1 MTQEQK
7 QALHIEN
14 GKSFSRGEA
23 NENERRW
30 DDRKIDQL
38 NRDPANNY
46 DRTRMHLN
54 FEIGSDGKIHPLG
67 YMDKRLDERIQERLD
82 ELEYHPFKADSKIQ
96 PNICA
101 RLIIGGNHERTLE
114 MAFGNQT
121 VNLNK
126 GADNSH
132 LRRCREVEDWAMDSY
147 KWCCEQ
153 FGKENV
159 IGFQVHLDEKSPH
172 CHALVI
178 PVGRKGKEKKERVM
192 WSAKFGKNGNEYKGI
207 LHAMHTSLYETVGK
221 KYGLERGDSV
231 EGRNVRHLDKHEFY
245 REQQKLEKAIK
256 GLTTMKENLENSIVW
271 LQDEIQT
278 VRCRLSDRKITLH
291 EAESKVHKLENE
303 LSVLQEKLSD
313 KTGKLQE
320 KQQELNRLMKDVGN
334 IHQIINPFKNHCIG
348 FTAPQITEIPP
359 TFGREKWMEKQN
371 KRIETEFNKA
381 VAEVE
386 RLYMAE
392 AEKQVKTAGQNHLVD
407 YKELHQYK
415 NENGQ
420 LRQYI
425 LDITE
430 ENGKL
435 NETLCG
441 LLDVLAIPDFREKFF
456 AIADA
461 LIGGRPIP
469 ASSGG
474 GGEISNLRWDGR
486 NPDEDEQSYRRRCMI
501 AAAGMVI
508 SRNKTRGV
516 RR

>member
-1 MTQEQK
+1 MIQEQK

-14 GKSFSRGEA
+14 GKSFSRSEA

-54 FEIGSDGKIHPLG
+54 FEIGSDGKIYPLG

-114 MAFGNQT
+114 MAFGIQT

-132 LRRCREVEDWAMDSY
+132 LHRCREVEDWAMDSY
-147 KWCCEQ
+147 RWCCEQ

-192 WSAKFGKNGNEYKGI
+192 WSAKFGKNGNEYKAI
-207 LHAMHTSLYETVGK
+207 LHAMHTSLHETVGK
-221 KYGLERGDSV
+221 KYGLERGDSIKD
-231 EGRNVRHLDKHEFY
+231 RNIHHLDKHEFY
-245 REQQKLEKAIK
+245 REQQKLERAIK
-256 GLTTMKENLENSIVW
+256 GLTTMKMNLESSITW
-271 LQDEIQT
+271 LQNEIQT
-278 VRCRLSDRKITLH
+278 VRCRLADRKITLH
-291 EAESKVHKLENE
+291 EADSKVHKLENE
-303 LSVLQEKLSD
+303 ISALQEKLLD

-334 IHQIINPFKNHCIG
+334 VHQIITPFKNHRIG
-348 FTAPQITEIPP
+348 FTAPQITEVPP

-371 KRIETEFNKA
+371 KWIETEFSKA
-381 VAEVE
+381 VAEIK
-386 RLYMAE
+386 RSYMAE
-392 AEKQVKTAGQNHLVD
+392 AEKQVKAAGQNLLVD
-407 YKELHQYK
+407 YKELHRYR
-415 NENGQ
+415 NESGQ

-425 LDITE
+425 QDITE

-441 LLDVLAIPDFREKFF
+441 LLDVLAVPNFREKFF

-469 ASSGG
+469 TSSDGG
-474 GGEISNLRWDGR
+474 GDTSDLRWDGR

-501 AAAGMVI
+501 AAAGVII
-508 SRNKTRGV
+508 SRNKTRGF

>member
-1 MTQEQK
+1 MIQGQK
-7 QALHIEN
+7 QSLHIEN
-14 GKSFSRGEA
+14 GKSFSRSEA

-67 YMDKRLDERIQERLD
+67 YMDKRLDERIQERLN

-101 RLIIGGNHERTLE
+101 KIIIGGNHERTLE

-121 VNLNK
+121 VNLNR

-132 LRRCREVEDWAMDSY
+132 LRRCREMEDWAMDSY
-147 KWCCEQ
+147 KWCCDQ
-153 FGKENV
+153 FGRENV

-172 CHALVI
+172 CHVLVI
-178 PVGRKGKEKKERVM
+178 PVGRKGKDKKERVM
-192 WSAKFGKNGNEYKGI
+192 WSAKFGKNGGEYKAI

-221 KYGLERGDSV
+221 KYGLERGDSI
-231 EGRNVRHLDKHEFY
+231 EGRSVRHLDKHEFY
-245 REQQKLEKAIK
+245 REQLKLEKAIK
-256 GLTTMKENLENSIVW
+256 GLTTMKENLECSIAK

-278 VRCRLSDRKITLH
+278 VRSRLHDRKITLQ
-291 EAESKVHKLENE
+291 EADGKMHKLENE
-303 LSVLQEKLSD
+303 LSVLQEKLAD

-320 KQQELNRLMKDVGN
+320 KQQELSRLTRDVGN
-334 IHQIINPFKNHCIG
+334 VHQVITPFKNHRIS
-348 FTAPQITEIPP
+348 FNAPQIRETPP
-359 TFGREKWMEKQN
+359 TFGREKWIEKQN
-371 KRIETEFNKA
+371 KQIETMFNKI

-386 RLYMAE
+386 KLYMSE
-392 AEKQVKTAGQNHLVD
+392 AEKQVRAAQQNQLLD
-407 YKELHQYK
+407 YKEYYRYMDEK
-415 NENGQ
+415 VQ
-420 LRQYI
+420 LYRHIQN
-425 LDITE
+425 ITE

-469 ASSGG
+469 TSSGG
-474 GGEISNLRWDGR
+474 GGDTSDLHWDER

-501 AAAGMVI
+501 VAVGMVI
-508 SRNKTRGV
+508 SRYKTKGL